1 MEITK
6 WLCEF
11 FFDNPWHWAGL
22 VVVLFVATGFF
33 PLLSMSTVHHDE

>member
-1 MEITK
+1 MELVK

-22 VVVLFVATGFF
+22 VIVCFTIFPMWKWTGR
-33 PLLSMSTVHHDE
+33 TTIHND